1 MLDRE
6 GDVMSD
12 QALTVLLVDDNED
25 FLEQTRLQLEAA
37 GYRVVV
43 AVGQEEADRIVPETP
58 FDVAVVDLMMEHHD
72 SGFVVA
78 YHIKKK
84 DPSIP
89 VILVTA
95 VAAETGLVFD
105 AATREERSWVH
116 ADVVL
121 DKPVRVEQLQRE
133 FKRLIRTGA
142 S

>member
-1 MLDRE
+1 MNDR
-6 GDVMSD
+6 
-12 QALTVLLVDDNED
+12 ALTVLLVDDNED
-25 FLEQTRLQLEAA
+25 FLEQMRLQLEAI
-37 GYRVVV
+37 GHQVVV
-43 AVGQEEADRIVPETP
+43 AVGQQEFERILPDAH
-58 FDVAVVDLMMEHHD
+58 FDIAVVDLMMEHHD

-84 DPSIP
+84 NPATP

-121 DKPVRVEQLQRE
+121 DKPVRVEQLERE
-133 FKRLIRTGA
+133 FKRLIKADA